1 MGKYFNM
8 CVRAFVRHTCVCFD
22 GQRLAASLTVF
33 VSLRAFDWQVAR
45 FARALLH
52 ESQQGKVNMA
62 D

>member
-1 MGKYFNM
+1 M
-8 CVRAFVRHTCVCFD
+8 CVREGLSDARVCFD

-33 VSLRAFDWQVAR
+33 VSFQAFDWQVAR
-45 FARALLH
+45 FAWALMH